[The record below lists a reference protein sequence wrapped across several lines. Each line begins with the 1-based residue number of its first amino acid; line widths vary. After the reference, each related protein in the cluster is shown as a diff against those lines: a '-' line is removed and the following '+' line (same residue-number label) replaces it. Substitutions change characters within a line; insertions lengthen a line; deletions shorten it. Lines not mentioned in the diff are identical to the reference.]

1 MIDEHGEVF
10 RVPLLAYADDVVN
23 TEESSEDLKVALY
36 TLLEKLD
43 EDRLSPNNDKTK
55 IMTTDDGLD
64 QSRDTT
70 DGYLQRLKALHIDLD
85 GATATC
91 LFYCEDGNSGSGLH
105 GGGREA
111 AMPIRR
117 LPVFRDADGTHHTNT
132 GALGTTSG
140 E

>member
-43 EDRLSPNNDKTK
+43 EDRLSPNNGKTK
-55 IMTTDDGLD
+55 IMITDDGLD

-70 DGYLQRLKALHIDLD
+70 DGYLQRLKSLHIDLD

-91 LFYCEDGNSGSGLH
+91 LLYCG
-105 GGGREA
+105 
-111 AMPIRR
+111 
-117 LPVFRDADGTHHTNT
+117 DGTIAGVACMGGDEKLRCPYVDCPYSATPTGHTNP
-132 GALGTTSG
+132 GALGTPSG